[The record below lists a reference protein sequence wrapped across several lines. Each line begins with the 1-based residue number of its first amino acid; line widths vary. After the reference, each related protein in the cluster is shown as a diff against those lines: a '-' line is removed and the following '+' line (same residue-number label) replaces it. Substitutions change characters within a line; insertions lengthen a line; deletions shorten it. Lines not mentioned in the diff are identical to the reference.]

1 MLTESEVDRI
11 AHLARLAITP
21 DERARYAKQLSAI
34 LDYAAELAEVDI
46 EGIPPTATVLP
57 VRSVMRE
64 GDAVGGSLPRKDV
77 LANAPATDG
86 QSFVVQS
93 TFGDGESS

>member
-11 AHLARLAITP
+11 AHLARLSITA
-21 DERARYAKQLSAI
+21 EEKARYGRQLSAI

-57 VRSVMRE
+57 VRSVMRD
-64 GDAVGGSLPRKDV
+64 GDAVSGALPRQDV
-77 LANAPATDG
+77 LANAPASDG
-86 QSFVVQS
+86 LSFVVQS
-93 TFGDGESS
+93 TFGDGESA